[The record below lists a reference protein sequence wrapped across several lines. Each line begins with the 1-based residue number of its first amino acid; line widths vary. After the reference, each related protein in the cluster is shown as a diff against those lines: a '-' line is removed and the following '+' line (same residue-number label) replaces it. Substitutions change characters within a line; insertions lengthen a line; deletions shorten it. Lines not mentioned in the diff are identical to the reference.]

1 MLGDV
6 LLISEKHEAAAREIL
21 PYILEQKKDKFII
34 AISGE
39 SGSGKSE
46 LTHVIARLLRKEGI
60 FCKPIH
66 IDNYYLTLPLERT
79 EWRKKHGIQTAVGY
93 TEYDWDTIYKNL
105 DDFRNNKPSIM
116 PCVDLVTEQVDQL
129 TTDFKG
135 IDMLIID
142 GLYAIKT
149 EGVDL
154 RIFIE
159 LTYHE
164 TKKAQFVRGKEP
176 QNDYRMQV
184 LEREHQEVQSLKE
197 KADLLIN
204 MDYKVRKAR

>member
-6 LLISEKHEAAAREIL
+6 LLIGEKHEAAARDIL
-21 PYILEQKKDKFII
+21 PFIMERKKDKFII
-34 AISGE
+34 AVSGE

-46 LTHVIARLLRKEGI
+46 LAHVIARLLRKEGI
-60 FCKPIH
+60 ICKPMH
-66 IDNYYLTLPLERT
+66 IDNYYLTHPLERKD
-79 EWRKKHGIQTAVGY
+79 WRIKNGIQTAVGY
-93 TEYDWDTIYKNL
+93 TEYDWDTIYRNI
-105 DDFRNNKPSIM
+105 DDFRNNRTSTM

-129 TTDFKG
+129 TTDFNG
-135 IDMLIID
+135 VDMLIID

-154 RIFIE
+154 SVFIE

-164 TKKAQFVRGKEP
+164 TKKAQVVRGKEP

-184 LEREHQEVQSLKE
+184 LEREHQVVQSLKDR
-197 KADLLIN
+197 ADLLIN